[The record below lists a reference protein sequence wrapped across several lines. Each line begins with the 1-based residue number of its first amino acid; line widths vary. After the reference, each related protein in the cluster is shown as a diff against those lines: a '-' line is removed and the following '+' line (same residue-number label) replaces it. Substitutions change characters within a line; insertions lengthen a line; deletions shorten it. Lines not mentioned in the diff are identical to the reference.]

1 MPYAVVFSGGGAL
14 GSWEVG
20 CYREL
25 LVRHNCA
32 LPSCVTGASAG
43 ALNAAAICAGMSIDQ
58 ISQLWM
64 DLRNS
69 DVYAPSVT
77 VKAVGWALTRC
88 AVAGSLKPLVEYA
101 SAKGSVLDTKP
112 LEKTLTRIFNGYEP
126 AFLNSPIWFAISL
139 TNLTTKAKEMFYK
152 TPPGAALPP
161 NFRQTTLPKEQ
172 PPEWKPVTG
181 YVILRQAL
189 MGTTALPLLFP
200 SFQSYFD
207 GGVLLNQP
215 ISPAIQIMDA
225 ILDPDS
231 TITAPLDIFV
241 FIPDPESLGETK
253 GLPSIATTVL
263 TTWLSA
269 SLLSQ
274 ITTVKWRNE
283 IRRQSG
289 QGPIRL
295 CVVRPSADFT
305 AGLLDFGK
313 DVPGLIAQGAK
324 DCAARL
330 SRFDPQNDKTWY

>member
-25 LVRHNCA
+25 LSQRNGE
-32 LPSCVTGASAG
+32 LPACVTGASAG
-43 ALNAAAICAGMSIDQ
+43 ALNAAAICAGMSVDQ
-58 ISQLWM
+58 IRNLWM
-64 DLRNS
+64 NLKNT
-69 DVYAPSVT
+69 DVYVPSVT
-77 VKAVGWALTRC
+77 VKAAGWALARC
-88 AVAGSLKPLVEYA
+88 ALTGSLKPLADYA
-101 SAKGSVLDTKP
+101 SSKGSVLDTRP
-112 LEKTLTRIFNGYEP
+112 LEKTLATIFDGYEA
-126 AFLNSPIWFAISL
+126 AFLGSPIWFAISL
-139 TNLTTKAKEMFYK
+139 TNLTTKNKEMFYK
-152 TPPGAALPP
+152 TPPGTPLPAK
-161 NFRQTTLPKEQ
+161 FQQTSLPKEQ

-181 YVILRQAL
+181 YLVLRQAL
-189 MGTTALPLLFP
+189 MGTTALPILFP
-200 SFQSYFD
+200 SFQNYFD

-225 ILDPDS
+225 ILDPAGNAN
-231 TITAPLDIFV
+231 APLDIFV

-253 GLPSIATTVL
+253 GLPSIATTIL

-274 ITTVKWRNE
+274 ITTVKWRNK
-283 IRRQSG
+283 IRRQAD
-289 QGPIRL
+289 QGEIRL

-313 DVPGLIAQGAK
+313 EVDALIQQGAA

-330 SRFDPQNDKTWY
+330 SRFDVQNDNTWY

>member
-20 CYREL
+20 CYEKL
-25 LVRHNCA
+25 LAHHDGK
-32 LPSCVTGASAG
+32 LPVCVTGASAG
-43 ALNAAAICAGMSIDQ
+43 ALNAAAICAGMSVVQ
-58 ISQLWM
+58 IQGLWTK
-64 DLRNS
+64 LKNA
-69 DVYAPSVT
+69 DVYIPCVT

-88 AVAGSLKPLVEYA
+88 AVSGSLKPLIDYLA
-101 SAKGSVLDTKP
+101 SKGSVLDTRP
-112 LEKTLTRIFNGYEP
+112 LEKSLGAIFNGYEA
-126 AFLNSPIWFAISL
+126 AFLGSPIWFAISL

-152 TPPGAALPP
+152 TPPGTALPA
-161 NFRQTTLPKEQ
+161 RLQQTTLPKEQ
-172 PPEWKPVTG
+172 PPEWKPVTS

-200 SFQSYFD
+200 SFQNYFD

-215 ISPAIQIMDA
+215 ISPAIQIMDT

-231 TITAPLDIFV
+231 NAEAPLDIFV
-241 FIPDPESLGETK
+241 LIPDPESLGETK
-253 GLPSIATTVL
+253 ALPSIATTVL

-274 ITTVKWRNE
+274 ITTVKWRNK
-283 IRRQSG
+283 IRSQSG

-305 AGLLDFGK
+305 VGLLDFGK
-313 DVPGLIAQGAK
+313 DVPRLIAQGAS
-324 DCAARL
+324 DCSARL
-330 SRFDPQNDKTWY
+330 GRFDPGNENTWY